1 MVTQTQKM
9 GIGKEVTAMYLAV
22 PPPDDLEQARSCESL
37 RTYVAAAMALCP
49 DRFRLHGRR
58 KTRHVLPARKGSDD
72 PLRLVPKQRT
82 RRRPETA
89 GPGSAAAQEGA
100 AEALTMSGIMLV
112 LGVFVLV
119 AAVVDLL
126 LGIFS
131 IIGGKNPVKIM
142 PAYVLS
148 IIAIIFSII
157 GGKNPVKIMP
167 AYVLSIIA
175 IILSIVTMILDFANG
190 VNVSTILNGIV
201 GIVFS
206 VTTFACARTIRKS
219 L

>member
-1 MVTQTQKM
+1 MSLDNAKKSIIILGVLNIIFGILGIVM
-9 GIGKEVTAMYLAV
+9 GVAFLSGGNMLGKNVI
-22 PPPDDLEQARSCESL
+22 
-37 RTYVAAAMALCP
+37 
-49 DRFRLHGRR
+49 
-58 KTRHVLPARKGSDD
+58 
-72 PLRLVPKQRT
+72 
-82 RRRPETA
+82 ETA
-89 GPGSAAAQEGA
+89 APAAEGA
-100 AEALTMSGIMLV
+100 ANALTMSGIMLALTMSGIMLV

-148 IIAIIFSII
+148 IIAII
-157 GGKNPVKIMP
+157 
-167 AYVLSIIA
+167 LSV
-175 IILSIVTMILDFANG
+175 VTMILNFANG
-190 VNVSTILNGIV
+190 VNVSTILDGIV

-206 VTTFACARTIRKS
+206 VTSFACARTIRNS

>member
-1 MVTQTQKM
+1 MSLDNAKKSIIILGVLNIIF
-9 GIGKEVTAMYLAV
+9 GIFGIVLGVAFLSGGNMLGKSVI
-22 PPPDDLEQARSCESL
+22 
-37 RTYVAAAMALCP
+37 
-49 DRFRLHGRR
+49 
-58 KTRHVLPARKGSDD
+58 
-72 PLRLVPKQRT
+72 
-82 RRRPETA
+82 ETA
-89 GPGSAAAQEGA
+89 APAAEGA

-148 IIAIIFSII
+148 IIAII
-157 GGKNPVKIMP
+157 
-167 AYVLSIIA
+167 LSV
-175 IILSIVTMILDFANG
+175 VTMILDFANG
-190 VNVSTILNGIV
+190 VNVSTILDGIV

-206 VTTFACARTIRKS
+206 VTSFACARTIRNS

>member
-1 MVTQTQKM
+1 
-9 GIGKEVTAMYLAV
+9 
-22 PPPDDLEQARSCESL
+22 
-37 RTYVAAAMALCP
+37 
-49 DRFRLHGRR
+49 
-58 KTRHVLPARKGSDD
+58 
-72 PLRLVPKQRT
+72 
-82 RRRPETA
+82 
-89 GPGSAAAQEGA
+89 
-100 AEALTMSGIMLV
+100 MSGIMLV

-148 IIAIIFSII
+148 IIAII
-157 GGKNPVKIMP
+157 
-167 AYVLSIIA
+167 LSV
-175 IILSIVTMILDFANG
+175 VTMILNFANG
-190 VNVSTILNGIV
+190 VNVSTILDGIV

-206 VTTFACARTIRKS
+206 VTSFACARTIRNS

>member
-1 MVTQTQKM
+1 MSLDNAKKSIIILGVLNIIFGIFGIVM
-9 GIGKEVTAMYLAV
+9 GVAFLSGGNMLGKSVI
-22 PPPDDLEQARSCESL
+22 
-37 RTYVAAAMALCP
+37 
-49 DRFRLHGRR
+49 
-58 KTRHVLPARKGSDD
+58 
-72 PLRLVPKQRT
+72 
-82 RRRPETA
+82 ETA
-89 GPGSAAAQEGA
+89 TPGAEGA
-100 AEALTMSGIMLV
+100 AEALTVSGIMLV

-119 AAVVDLL
+119 AAVVYLL

-148 IIAIIFSII
+148 IIAII
-157 GGKNPVKIMP
+157 
-167 AYVLSIIA
+167 LSVV
-175 IILSIVTMILDFANG
+175 SMILDFANG